1 MNETGEW
8 ICKYLYLME
17 LTAGELRDIVQIR
30 QEIDDFQSTAG
41 PDFEALQSDLRD
53 LVACY

>member
-1 MNETGEW
+1 
-8 ICKYLYLME
+8 ME